1 MGLILGG
8 WDHFFEFVAYGK
20 APLGEIPFRR
30 GRTLF
35 FFSGGGRGR
44 MVGWIG
50 VGGLVDGC
58 SI

>member
-1 MGLILGG
+1 MEKRLLGRYPFVGVGLC
-8 WDHFFEFVAYGK
+8 
-20 APLGEIPFRR
+20 
-30 GRTLF
+30 F